1 MEQGGESFAPHPA
14 LSSIQASTSREV
26 GVMLNGKRAKLA
38 TALLTVLLVSG
49 FAIPIDKACANDCA
63 SQCYAAE
70 NACRRATQG
79 SSSCDAQLTRCLQA
93 CRKK

>member
-1 MEQGGESFAPHPA
+1 M
-14 LSSIQASTSREV
+14 LS
-26 GVMLNGKRAKLA
+26 GKRSKLA
-38 TALLTVLLVSG
+38 AVLLAPLLLTGGSAVVVECAS
-49 FAIPIDKACANDCA
+49 ANDCA

-79 SSSCDAQLTRCLQA
+79 ASSCDAQLTRCLQA

>member
-1 MEQGGESFAPHPA
+1 M
-14 LSSIQASTSREV
+14 SSTQASTTREV
-26 GVMLNGKRAKLA
+26 GVMLNGKRLKLA
-38 TALLTVLLVSG
+38 AVLLSVAFVASP
-49 FAIPIDKACANDCA
+49 AIMIEKACANDCA

-79 SSSCDAQLTRCLQA
+79 SSSCDAQLTRCLQT